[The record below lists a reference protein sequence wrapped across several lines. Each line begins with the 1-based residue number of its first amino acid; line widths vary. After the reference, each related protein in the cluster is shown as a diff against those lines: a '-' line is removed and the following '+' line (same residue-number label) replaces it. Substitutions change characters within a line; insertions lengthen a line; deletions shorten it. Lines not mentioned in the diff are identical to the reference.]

1 MIMQDLVD
9 RFEQRKPACVMARAL
24 LENVLSPERLDG
36 IFTRYDHA
44 QTGQLMFSSLVE
56 IMGLVATRIKPSVH
70 AAYQDQIEEVGVTVK
85 AVYDKLQRV
94 KPCVSQALV
103 RQTAARMVKIVDAM
117 KNDSPELLPGYRVKI
132 LDGNHLRRTERRLGV
147 LRELN
152 VAPLPGHAL
161 VVLDPRRKL
170 LIDVF
175 PCEDAHAQERTLLAE
190 VLETVEPADVWIA
203 DRNFCTTCFLL
214 GLHGRRAFFV
224 IRRHLGSLRGELI
237 GNRTA
242 VGTGPT
248 GKIYEQRMRVVDN
261 KGMATNIRC
270 ISIALDEPTRDGD
283 TEMEILTN
291 LPSKVTALKIAE
303 LYRKRWSIET
313 AFQEVAANLNGELVT
328 LGYPKAALFAF
339 CSALVAYN
347 VLSVLRAAMES
358 IYGHETV
365 EQSISTYYL
374 ALEVSGAYEGMMVAI
389 GEKYW
394 TKTYRDL
401 TPSEMAREL
410 VRIAGNMNPARY
422 RKHKRSTK
430 PNRAKL
436 KKKGRQHK
444 STARLLNSAKQTK

>member
-175 PCEDAHAQERTLLAE
+175 PCEDAHAQDARCWRKYWKRSSR
-190 VLETVEPADVWIA
+190 PMS
-203 DRNFCTTCFLL
+203 
-214 GLHGRRAFFV
+214 
-224 IRRHLGSLRGELI
+224 GS
-237 GNRTA
+237 RTA
-242 VGTGPT
+242 TFAQP
-248 GKIYEQRMRVVDN
+248 
-261 KGMATNIRC
+261 
-270 ISIALDEPTRDGD
+270 
-283 TEMEILTN
+283 
-291 LPSKVTALKIAE
+291 
-303 LYRKRWSIET
+303 
-313 AFQEVAANLNGELVT
+313 
-328 LGYPKAALFAF
+328 AF
-339 CSALVAYN
+339 CWGSM
-347 VLSVLRAAMES
+347 AA
-358 IYGHETV
+358 
-365 EQSISTYYL
+365 
-374 ALEVSGAYEGMMVAI
+374 
-389 GEKYW
+389 
-394 TKTYRDL
+394 
-401 TPSEMAREL
+401 
-410 VRIAGNMNPARY
+410 VRF
-422 RKHKRSTK
+422 S
-430 PNRAKL
+430 
-436 KKKGRQHK
+436 
-444 STARLLNSAKQTK
+444 